1 MAMNGFFAS
10 MFAEMGAR
18 RRRLRSAFGDRGQAL
33 LEFLVLGGLLVGSLG
48 LFVRE
53 GMIRTAPWG
62 FALPLVFVIGFL
74 AIDARRQ
81 AQLKANAD
89 EAKTSTR
96 TDWIALLWSFGC
108 ALLAVAAFVLAWTA
122 QTHVAPQQEWQP
134 PREAVDVD
142 ISP

>member
-18 RRRLRSAFGDRGQAL
+18 RRRMRASFGDRGQAL
-33 LEFLVLGGLLVGSLG
+33 VEFLVLGGLAVGSVG

-53 GMIRTAPWG
+53 GMIRAAPWG
-62 FALPLVFVIGFL
+62 FALPVVFVIGFA

-81 AQLKANAD
+81 AQLKTNGD
-89 EAKTSTR
+89 ETKTGAQY
-96 TDWIALLWSFGC
+96 DWIVLLWSFSC
-108 ALLAVAAFVLAWTA
+108 ALLGVAAFVLAWTA
-122 QTHVAPQQEWQP
+122 QPHVAPQEDWQP
-134 PREAVDVD
+134 PRSAVDVD

>member
-1 MAMNGFFAS
+1 

-18 RRRLRSAFGDRGQAL
+18 RRRMRAAFGDRGQAL
-33 LEFLVLGGLLVGSLG
+33 VEFLVLGGLAVGSLG

-62 FALPLVFVIGFL
+62 FALPMLFVIGFL
-74 AIDARRQ
+74 IIDARRQ
-81 AQLKANAD
+81 AELKAGAD

-96 TDWIALLWSFGC
+96 HDWIALLWSFGC
-108 ALLAVAAFVLAWTA
+108 ALLGVAAFVLAWTA
-122 QTHVAPQQEWQP
+122 QPHAAAQEDWQP

-142 ISP
+142 IAPR

>member
-1 MAMNGFFAS
+1 

-18 RRRLRSAFGDRGQAL
+18 RRRLRAVFGDRGQAL
-33 LEFLVLGGLLVGSLG
+33 VEFLVLGGLMVGSLG

-62 FALPLVFVIGFL
+62 FGLPIVFVIGF
-74 AIDARRQ
+74 AFIEARRQ
-81 AQLKANAD
+81 ARLRAGA
-89 EAKTSTR
+89 EAAKTSTR
-96 TDWIALLWSFGC
+96 NDWIVILWGFGC
-108 ALLAVAAFVLAWTA
+108 ALLGVAAFVLAWTG
-122 QTHVAPQQEWQP
+122 QTRTAPQQEWQP

>member
-1 MAMNGFFAS
+1 MTMNGFLPV

-18 RRRLRSAFGDRGQAL
+18 RRRMRATFGDRGQAL
-33 LEFLVLGGLLVGSLG
+33 VEFLVLGGLLLGSLG
-48 LFVRE
+48 LFVRV

-74 AIDARRQ
+74 LIEARRQ
-81 AQLKANAD
+81 GALKSATD
-89 EAKTSTR
+89 QDKLSTQY
-96 TDWIALLWSFGC
+96 DWIALLWSFGC
-108 ALLAVAAFVLAWTA
+108 ALLGVAAFVLAWTA
-122 QTHVAPQQEWQP
+122 NPHIEPHQDWQP